1 MRAVANNDIGIK
13 LFWQRT
19 DPEIARAAVN
29 ALENN
34 VGIPNDRITVTVKN
48 GWITLEGSV
57 DWLYQKTLVESA
69 IKSSGECLASPTK
82 WRSSRQS
89 PPASELFPNKA
100 AKRAHPTPKT
110 GEQKYTQEPT
120 FERSE
125 EP

>member
-1 MRAVANNDIGIK
+1 VRAVANNDIGIK

-19 DPEIARAAVN
+19 DPEIARAAVK

-69 IKSSGECLASPTK
+69 IKKLRRVLGITDKMEV
-82 WRSSRQS
+82 
-89 PPASELFPNKA
+89 
-100 AKRAHPTPKT
+100 
-110 GEQKYTQEPT
+110 EPT
-120 FERSE
+120 VSPGFGTFSE
-125 EP
+125 QSSKKSAPYAKNW

>member
-1 MRAVANNDIGIK
+1 VRAVASNDIGIK

-57 DWLYQKTLVESA
+57 DWLDQKTLVESA
-69 IKSSGECLASPTK
+69 IKKLRRVLGITDKIEVEPTV
-82 WRSSRQS
+82 S
-89 PPASELFPNKA
+89 PASELFPNKA
-100 AKRAHPTPKT
+100 AKRAQPTPKT